1 MQVTIRADEELI
13 DRIKRTAAA
22 GGRSMNEW
30 ANLVFRAATDP
41 DASGSDIE
49 RIRERLRN
57 AGLLSEHIP
66 LAGHGPDPGLVRE
79 AGRRAAVGT
88 PLSDIVSEDRGS

>member
-1 MQVTIRADEELI
+1 MQLTIRADEELVE
-13 DRIKRTAAA
+13 RVKRTAAA
-22 GGRSMNEW
+22 EGKSMNEW

-41 DASGSDIE
+41 DASGSDID

-57 AGLLSEHIP
+57 AGVLSEHTP
-66 LAGHGPDPGLVRE
+66 LPGRGPDPELVRA

-88 PLSDIVSEDRGS
+88 PLSDILSEDRGS

>member
-1 MQVTIRADEELI
+1 MQLTIRTDEELV

-41 DASGSDIE
+41 EASGSDIE

-57 AGLLSEHIP
+57 AGLLAEHEP
-66 LAGHGPDPGLVRE
+66 LPGREPDPGVVRA
-79 AGRRAAVGT
+79 AGRRAGRGT
-88 PLSDIVSEDRGS
+88 PVSELVSEDRDT

>member
-1 MQVTIRADEELI
+1 MQLTIRADDELVE
-13 DRIKRTAAA
+13 RVKRTAADE
-22 GGRSMNEW
+22 GKSMNEW

-57 AGLLSEHIP
+57 AGVLADHIP
-66 LAGHGPDPGLVRE
+66 LPGRGPDPALVRA
-79 AGRRAAVGT
+79 AGARAAAGT
-88 PLSDIVSEDRGS
+88 PLSDLVSEDRGS